1 MAKKVLCPNCG
12 VWHNLP
18 DEPNKGTFENR
29 VRRPFRTDAMAPTF
43 PQPSEGIKEQ
53 PTGLPGWDSHV
64 KIPLRQAV
72 IFGLF
77 DAPIGVGIGLV
88 GGVGLAA
95 LFNVASRDNLTPW
108 GYVVIIGTGGAIG
121 GLIALCQEAK
131 KRWPERLGIYDALLW
146 VEEVTNLD
154 LDGDGEI
161 GEPDTGASAL
171 RIELQDQQ
179 GRPRLIADLDTDPE
193 RFAELA
199 RLVVQLD
206 LGFSEE
212 IAKRAGYNRKEWERL
227 RDTFIEL
234 KGARWKEESNHKLG
248 LYLLENGYKL
258 FGKVLPTPLPAGD
271 IPKNTLGTVERTRT
285 NDLTG
290 RYDNIRGVQ

>member
-1 MAKKVLCPNCG
+1 MKVRCPNCQL
-12 VWHNLP
+12 WHTIE
-18 DEPNKGTFENR
+18 EPPAGWFENR
-29 VRRPFRTDAMAPTF
+29 VRRPFRVDAAAPAF
-43 PQPSEGIKEQ
+43 PETPASTTTEQ

-64 KIPLRQAV
+64 RIPLRQAV

-77 DAPIGVGIGLV
+77 DTPTGIGLGLV
-88 GGVGLAA
+88 GGAGLAL
-95 LFNVASRDNLTPW
+95 LFNAASRDDLTPW
-108 GYVVIIGTGGAIG
+108 GIVVFVGTGGAIG

-131 KRWPERLGIYDALLW
+131 KRWPERLKIYDALLW
-146 VEEVTNLD
+146 MEETTGLD
-154 LDGDGEI
+154 LDGDGEV
-161 GEPDTGASAL
+161 GQPVTEVL

-199 RLVVQLD
+199 RLAATLD

-212 IAKRAGYNRKEWERL
+212 VARKAGYNRKEWEKL

-234 KGARWKEESNHKLG
+234 KGARWKEETNHKLG

-258 FGKVLPTPLPAGD
+258 FGKVLTPPLSAGD
-271 IPKNTLGTVERTRT
+271 SPK
-285 NDLTG
+285 
-290 RYDNIRGVQ
+290 

>member
-12 VWHNLP
+12 VYHELP
-18 DEPNKGTFENR
+18 DEPKSSTFESR
-29 VRRPFRTDAMAPTF
+29 TRRGFKIDAMAPTM
-43 PQPSEGIKEQ
+43 QQSGIVNEQ

-77 DAPIGVGIGLV
+77 DAPVGVGIGLV
-88 GGVGLAA
+88 GGVGLAM
-95 LFNVASRDNLTPW
+95 LFNAASRDNLAPW
-108 GYVVIIGTGGAIG
+108 GYVVFIGAGGAIG

-131 KRWPERLGIYDALLW
+131 KRWPERLEIYDALLW
-146 VEEVTNLD
+146 VEEVTGID

-161 GEPDTGASAL
+161 GEPEPEIL

-179 GRPRLIADLDTDPE
+179 GRPRIIAELDTDRE

-199 RLVVQLD
+199 RLAVTLN

-212 IAKRAGYNRKEWERL
+212 VARQAGYNRKEWVKV
-227 RDTFIEL
+227 RDKFIEL
-234 KGARWKEESNHKLG
+234 EAARWKNAKNHKEG
-248 LYLLENGYKL
+248 CYLIGNGFKL

-271 IPKNTLGTVERTRT
+271 ALKNTLGTVERTRT
-285 NDLTG
+285 KEV
-290 RYDNIRGVQ
+290 RAR